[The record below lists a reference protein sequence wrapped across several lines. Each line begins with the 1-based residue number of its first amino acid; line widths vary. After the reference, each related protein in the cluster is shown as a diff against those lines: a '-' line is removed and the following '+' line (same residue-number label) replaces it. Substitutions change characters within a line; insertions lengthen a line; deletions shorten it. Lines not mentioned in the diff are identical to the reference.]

1 VAPAASGEA
10 EKPPCYVERM
20 KTAVLRPEMLS
31 DDALLARVHE
41 LVARS
46 RRVEAEL
53 VWHLAEV
60 DARKLYL
67 REACSSMH
75 VYATS
80 RLHLSDAEAFLR
92 IRAARVSRRFPV
104 VLRMLA
110 DGRIHLSAIA
120 KLSPHLRD
128 TDGEAVLARAVHR
141 SKREIDLLVAELA
154 PKPDAPPLMRRLP
167 TGRSADTALGEKSLR
182 PDAVIP
188 SARSDAPDASA
199 RADTAGP
206 CSAAAA
212 ETMGAGSGVEAR
224 AGSIA
229 PLAVLAGPG
238 EGSEPTVRYK
248 VQFTAGTELHDKIAR
263 AQALLRH
270 QIPDGDLAAV
280 VDRAMSLLVRELE
293 RARFAATDA
302 PRKREHEADPAPSS
316 RRIPAPIRRAVW
328 ERDGGQCAFRDRHG
342 RRCQARDRLEFH
354 HRVPFAQGGDH
365 SASNVSL
372 RCSAHNAYQAELDY
386 GADFMSRA
394 RAQPVG
400 PLAQERPARSWSSS
414 PSDAVARARRP
425 ERVARV
431 QGRPVRFR
439 R

>member
-1 VAPAASGEA
+1 VVDETRRTRKSSTRNEFVAPGPSGEA
-10 EKPPCYVERM
+10 EKPPCYVGRM

-75 VYATS
+75 DYATT

-110 DGRIHLSAIA
+110 DGRIHLSALA
-120 KLSPHLRD
+120 KLSPHLRGE
-128 TDGEAVLARAVHR
+128 DGEAVLARAVHR

-154 PKPDAPPLMRRLP
+154 PKPDAPSLMRRLP
-167 TGRSADTALGEKSLR
+167 SGRRADTALAEKSLR
-182 PDAVIP
+182 PDAVIACQEAD
-188 SARSDAPDASA
+188 SAAAPNSI
-199 RADTAGP
+199 
-206 CSAAAA
+206 AAAA
-212 ETMGAGSGVEAR
+212 ECTAVVSGSPNGAALAASASVGAGSSVEAR
-224 AGSIA
+224 KSGSVT
-229 PLAVLAGPG
+229 PLAVVADPQP
-238 EGSEPTVRYK
+238 GSEPTVRYK
-248 VQFTAGTELHDKIAR
+248 VQFTAGAELHDKIAR

-270 QIPDGDLAAV
+270 RIPDGDLAAV
-280 VDRAMSLLVRELE
+280 VDRAMTLLVRELE
-293 RARFAATDA
+293 RARFAATDR
-302 PRKREHEADPAPSS
+302 PRKRDDEASPSPSS
-316 RRIPAPIRRAVW
+316 RQIPAPIRRAVW
-328 ERDGGQCAFRDRHG
+328 KRDGGQCAFRDRHG

-354 HRVPFAQGGDH
+354 HVVPFAQGGDH

-386 GADFMSRA
+386 GADFM
-394 RAQPVG
+394 
-400 PLAQERPARSWSSS
+400 
-414 PSDAVARARRP
+414 ARARSSWPSRTDMSAQ
-425 ERVARV
+425 RS
-431 QGRPVRFR
+431 
-439 R
+439 

>member
-1 VAPAASGEA
+1 
-10 EKPPCYVERM
+10 M

-75 VYATS
+75 VYATT

-110 DGRIHLSAIA
+110 DGRTHLSAIA
-120 KLSPHLRD
+120 KLAPHLRD
-128 TDGEAVLARAVHR
+128 GDGEAVLARAVHR

-154 PKPDAPPLMRRLP
+154 PKPDAPSFIRRLP
-167 TGRSADTALGEKSLR
+167 TGRRADTALGEKLLR
-182 PDAVIP
+182 PDAVT
-188 SARSDAPDASA
+188 SALASRSPTDGAASM
-199 RADTAGP
+199 AGVAVGRP
-206 CSAAAA
+206 
-212 ETMGAGSGVEAR
+212 VEAR

-229 PLAVLAGPG
+229 PLAVLAEAGQG
-238 EGSEPTVRYK
+238 GEPTVRYK

-280 VDRAMSLLVRELE
+280 VDRAMTLLVRELE
-293 RARFAATDA
+293 RARFAATST
-302 PRKREHEADPAPSS
+302 PRKRVDDADPAPSS
-316 RRIPAPIRRAVW
+316 RQIPAPIRRAVW
-328 ERDGGQCAFRDRHG
+328 ERDGGQCGFRDRHG
-342 RRCQARDRLEFH
+342 RRCQAREFH
-354 HRVPFAQGGDH
+354 HLVPFARGGDH

-386 GADFMSRA
+386 GADFISRA
-394 RAQPVG
+394 RITK
-400 PLAQERPARSWSSS
+400 LADLEEDGQHAASWVAAVRSVDDQAE
-414 PSDAVARARRP
+414 PRRP
-425 ERVARV
+425 SR
-431 QGRPVRFR
+431 
-439 R
+439 

>member
-1 VAPAASGEA
+1 
-10 EKPPCYVERM
+10 M

-120 KLSPHLRD
+120 KLSPHLRAE
-128 TDGEAVLARAVHR
+128 DGEAVLARAVHR

-154 PKPDAPPLMRRLP
+154 PKPDVPSFIRRLP
-167 TGRSADTALGEKSLR
+167 TGRRADTAPGEKSLR
-182 PDAVIP
+182 PDAVLP
-188 SARSDAPDASA
+188 AARSDRPDASA
-199 RADTAGP
+199 PVVTVGPDSTAAFGPAVGTGPSPSAGRAADG
-206 CSAAAA
+206 AAAPTSLSADA
-212 ETMGAGSGVEAR
+212 ESTAMASRSPTDGAASTASPAMVAGSAVEAR

-229 PLAVLAGPG
+229 PLAVLAKTGQG
-238 EGSEPTVRYK
+238 EPTVRYK
-248 VQFTAGTELHDKIAR
+248 VQFTAGTELHEKIAR

-270 QIPDGDLAAV
+270 QIPDGDLATV
-280 VDRAMSLLVRELE
+280 VDRAMTLLVRELE
-293 RARFAATDA
+293 RARFAATST
-302 PRKREHEADPAPSS
+302 PRKRADEADPAPSS
-316 RRIPAPIRRAVW
+316 RQIPAPIRRAVW
-328 ERDGGQCAFRDRHG
+328 ERDGGQCGFRDRHG

-354 HRVPFAQGGDH
+354 HVAPFAQGGDH
-365 SASNVSL
+365 SASNVAL

-386 GADFMSRA
+386 GADFMAQA
-394 RAQPVG
+394 RI
-400 PLAQERPARSWSSS
+400 RSGRS
-414 PSDAVARARRP
+414 RP
-425 ERVARV
+425 EMSSAR
-431 QGRPVRFR
+431 
-439 R
+439 